1 MINRVSLDYMV
12 ALLAV
17 QPATCK
23 LVGITIGQNEATA
36 SGALVRLHRLGLA
49 RRFKR
54 DPLRNAPLSDD
65 EKKGFAPSPCV
76 KIGKRPYLYELLP
89 HAADAAAL
97 LADAFTVLD
106 QQRPSLKELNNE
118 RQIANA

>member
-23 LVGITIGQNEATA
+23 LVGITVGQGEATA

-49 RRFKR
+49 IRFKR
-54 DPLRNAPLSDD
+54 DPLRNAPLTED
-65 EKKGFAPSPCV
+65 EKRGFAASPCV
-76 KIGKRPYLYELLP
+76 PVGKRPYLYELTP

-97 LADAFTVLD
+97 LADAFELLK
-106 QQRPSLKELNNE
+106 QERPSLKELNHE
-118 RQIANA
+118 RQTRTA

>member
-23 LVGITIGQNEATA
+23 LVGITVGQNEATA

-49 RRFKR
+49 TRFKR
-54 DPLRNAPLSDD
+54 DPMRNAPLTDD
-65 EKKGFAPSPCV
+65 EKRGLTLYRKP
-76 KIGKRPYLYELLP
+76 IGKRPYLYELTP
-89 HAADAAAL
+89 GAASAAVL
-97 LADAFTVLD
+97 LADAFTILET
-106 QQRPSLKELNNE
+106 QRPSLKEVNNE
-118 RQIANA
+118 RQQTA

>member
-1 MINRVSLDYMV
+1 MINRTSLDYMV

-23 LVGITIGQNEATA
+23 LVGITVGQNEATA

-54 DPLRNAPLSDD
+54 DPLRNAPLSED
-65 EKKGFAPSPCV
+65 EKLGLKSYRSIC
-76 KIGKRPYLYELLP
+76 GKRPYLYELTP
-89 HAADAAAL
+89 DAASAAAL
-97 LADAFTVLD
+97 LADAFTIMET
-106 QQRPSLKELNNE
+106 QRPSLKECNNE
-118 RQIANA
+118 RQKTA